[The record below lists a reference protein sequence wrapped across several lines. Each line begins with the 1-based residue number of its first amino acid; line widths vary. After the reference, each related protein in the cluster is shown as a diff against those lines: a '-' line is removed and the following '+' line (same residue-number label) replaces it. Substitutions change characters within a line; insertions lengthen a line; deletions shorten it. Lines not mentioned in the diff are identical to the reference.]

1 MEAHMM
7 ELLAFF
13 LVILFSNI
21 IQGITGFA
29 GTLIAMP
36 FLLMLVDLETAKQVL
51 NFLGIVGSVW
61 IISKDRTSVRWDLL
75 KKIIPTMVGGLAIGI
90 LCYSYFP
97 KDVLMYLFPLF
108 ILFVGI
114 KGLFGSLVKSLPKQK
129 KKNPFLN
136 FLLLLGAGIT
146 HGLFIA
152 GGPLLVAYATKEI
165 DDKREFRA
173 TLSVV
178 WIALNSFM
186 AIQSIATQTLTNE
199 IVTFMLASVIP
210 LLLGIIIGGILL
222 KKMSQVTFMHI
233 SYVLLIFSGISFLV

>member
-1 MEAHMM
+1 METHMM

-13 LVILFSNI
+13 LVIFFSNI

-36 FLLMLVDLETAKQVL
+36 FLLMLVDMETAKQVL

-61 IISKDRTSVRWDLL
+61 IISKDRTSIRWDLL
-75 KKIIPTMVGGLAIGI
+75 KKIIPTMVVGLASGI
-90 LCYSYFP
+90 LCYNYFP

-108 ILFVGI
+108 VLFVGI
-114 KGLFGSLVKSLPKQK
+114 KGLFGSLVKSLPKEK
-129 KKNPFLN
+129 INNPFLN

-178 WIALNSFM
+178 WVVLNSFM
-186 AIQSIATQTLTNE
+186 VIQSIVAKALT
-199 IVTFMLASVIP
+199 IQIATFMLASVIP
-210 LLLGIIIGGILL
+210 LLLGIMIGGVLL